1 MGLINIWV
9 TYECNMNCRY
19 CYEKE
24 KKREYLDKKLS
35 NKIIEFIQKY
45 QLETGLQINFH
56 GGEPLLNFDIIKN
69 LVIKVKRLYPQ
80 TKFSLTTNML
90 LMTKEIAVFIKKE
103 NIKLSVSL
111 DGSESINDKNRIDK
125 KGYGTFKRVIKK
137 LEIVKNEQISF
148 RTRMTITPN
157 TVAELYKN
165 VLILKN
171 IGCDDLVATPD
182 LFDDKWNEDNLQ
194 ILERELKKIDLYTLN
209 KNNFEFSFYSQ
220 QIRTVGKCCGG
231 IEEFNIG
238 CDGSIYICTYAVQN
252 PKYIIGNLD
261 IGLSKEKI
269 IQYQKIFQKD
279 DIECR
284 GCTYMKYCISS
295 RCKILNEILQGE
307 YSKCSPII
315 CSIEH
320 IMMRSYQL
328 LK

>member
-90 LMTKEIAVFIKKE
+90 LMTKEIAAFIKKE

-125 KGYGTFKRVIKK
+125 KGYGTFKRVI
-137 LEIVKNEQISF
+137 
-148 RTRMTITPN
+148 
-157 TVAELYKN
+157 
-165 VLILKN
+165 
-171 IGCDDLVATPD
+171 
-182 LFDDKWNEDNLQ
+182 
-194 ILERELKKIDLYTLN
+194 
-209 KNNFEFSFYSQ
+209 
-220 QIRTVGKCCGG
+220 
-231 IEEFNIG
+231 
-238 CDGSIYICTYAVQN
+238 
-252 PKYIIGNLD
+252 
-261 IGLSKEKI
+261 
-269 IQYQKIFQKD
+269 
-279 DIECR
+279 
-284 GCTYMKYCISS
+284 
-295 RCKILNEILQGE
+295 
-307 YSKCSPII
+307 
-315 CSIEH
+315 
-320 IMMRSYQL
+320 
-328 LK
+328 